1 MRGQIDSIIVRKV
14 SAGEIV
20 DAHGGWIPTVV
31 DTVVKGSFHHRLM
44 YDRNPEIGGQYG
56 ERLVSVARLPVDT
69 DVSQGDKLVIEGKN
83 QVVDGVYE
91 VDAVLY
97 TRSHLRVQTRRIS
110 V

>member
-1 MRGQIDSIIVRKV
+1 MRGQIDNIIVRKV

-20 DAHGGWIPTVV
+20 DDHGGWIPTVI
-31 DTVVKGSFHHRLM
+31 DTIVRGSFHHTLM

-56 ERLVSVARLPVDT
+56 ERIVSIARLPLDT
-69 DVSQGDKLVIEGKN
+69 NVSQGDKIVISGKN
-83 QVVDGVYE
+83 QVVDGIYE

-97 TRSHLRVQTRRIS
+97 THTHLRVQTRRIS

>member
-1 MRGQIDSIIVRKV
+1 MRGQIDNIIVRKV

-20 DAHGGWIPTVV
+20 DDHGGWVPTII
-31 DTVVKGSFHHRLM
+31 DTLVKGSFHHTLM

-56 ERLVSVARLPVDT
+56 ERIVSIARLPVDT

-83 QVVDGVYE
+83 PTVDGIYE

-97 TRSHLRVQTRRIS
+97 TRPHLRVQTRRIS